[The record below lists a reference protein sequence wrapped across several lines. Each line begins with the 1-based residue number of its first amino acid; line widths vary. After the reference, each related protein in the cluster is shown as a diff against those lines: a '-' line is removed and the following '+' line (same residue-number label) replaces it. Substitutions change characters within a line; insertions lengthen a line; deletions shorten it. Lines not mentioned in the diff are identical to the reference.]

1 MDILDKLSIDSE
13 DHSGQN
19 MGNATIGGIVKILGE
34 KFKQEMDKESFG
46 KTTSSVLMFP
56 IMFIIYM
63 HPDDFQFRKPF
74 FDRWGPIILAEIYAL
89 IRKKKQNMELRHR
102 VLAHIGKR
110 YPKVEYLPTDARWCI
125 QFTVDASLQKGKIR
139 CDTSYTIPFKVE
151 FANNAPR
158 IVPDSNFTITTR
170 NSKTKG
176 LEERSLDG
184 IRVLGEGI
192 RIYMFDKTLQEDPD
206 KINELH
212 DDKKKE
218 LARLKW
224 GDLEWTM
231 YDSYIEISGKEET
244 RNESHILKINSDKVK
259 RTHVAIRYRDNEFQ
273 LAAWG
278 ETMLNE
284 RYVELSKDTTRIN
297 WVKLSSKSSIVLN
310 NAIVVRFNANPDLI

>member
-1 MDILDKLSIDSE
+1 MGVLDKLSIESD
-13 DHSGQN
+13 GQARN
-19 MGNATIGGIVKILGE
+19 GTGEVTIGYIKKMLGK
-34 KFKQEMDKESFG
+34 KFKQEMDLQSDDES
-46 KTTSSVLMFP
+46 SELIFP

-63 HPDDFQFRKPF
+63 HPDDYQVRKPF
-74 FDRWGPIILAEIYAL
+74 FERWGPIVLVRIYTL
-89 IRKKKQNMELRHR
+89 IREKKQFMELRHR
-102 VLAHIGKR
+102 ALEHIKRKR
-110 YPKVEYLPTDARWCI
+110 YPKVKYLPTDARWCI

-151 FANNAPR
+151 FSNNAPR
-158 IVPDSNFTITTR
+158 IVTDSNLTITTR
-170 NSKTKG
+170 NSKTKV

-192 RIYMFDKTLQEDPD
+192 RIYPFDNTLQEDPD

-224 GDLEWTM
+224 GDLEWSI
-231 YDSYIEISGKEET
+231 YDPYIEISGKEET

-284 RYVELSKDTTRIN
+284 RYVELSKDTTHIK
-297 WVKLSSKSSIVLN
+297 WEKLIPNSTIVLN
-310 NAIVVRFNANPDLI
+310 NAIVIRFKANPGLK